1 MSMCFH
7 KSLVR
12 FSHLIQLKD
21 STTKR
26 MNTFNSFTL
35 ATNTGIYLITSSK
48 HS

>member
-7 KSLVR
+7 KCLAR

-26 MNTFNSFTL
+26 MNTFNSFTV
-35 ATNTGIYLITSSK
+35 ATNTGI
-48 HS
+48 